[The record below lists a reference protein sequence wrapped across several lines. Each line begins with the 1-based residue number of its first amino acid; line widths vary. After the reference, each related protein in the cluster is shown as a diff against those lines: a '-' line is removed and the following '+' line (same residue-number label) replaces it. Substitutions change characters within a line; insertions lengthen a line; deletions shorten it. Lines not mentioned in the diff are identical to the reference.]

1 MIRSMA
7 TIISASRQIVV
18 ASVGV
23 YKIDGWKCLV
33 QGLHLICY
41 EIGDCTSTAF
51 IFIISLD
58 RFFAMTSFERYKKF
72 TIRHVQILIGVVFTV
87 ALVYYCILAVLIG
100 TIYLSKREVSAN
112 CYRGE
117 VLTLL
122 YCKVL
127 ISTLLFIFIVTVV
140 LYTIACLVMRCRKV
154 VGSNSVR
161 RNQLKREKVVT
172 KRVAV
177 IIVST
182 LITHIIPVSFCVVN
196 MWRNQNLLG
205 ISSFLLLMHPAT
217 LTLDLFL
224 YALLDKDI
232 RRSFSRL
239 AAQTTTTTTTT
250 NMLYTALN
258 ALRFFAYRQDDS
270 DVDRLHYW
278 LTSNVLIALS
288 LLVSFKQFG
297 GKPIECLVPKM
308 FSSAWEQYAENF
320 CWAQDTYFLPFD
332 ESVPKDITD
341 RERLKISY
349 YQWVP
354 FFLLLEALCFRL
366 PSIMWRYLADHSGIR
381 IRDVINLAMDE
392 RNVRAE
398 IKEQNIDALTKHILN
413 ALQFHRR
420 LEQQQQQRH
429 VASPHR
435 LCRLLNLPYTAAY
448 VTSVYLLIKLLYVLN
463 VAAQL
468 LMLNRFLNT
477 DTYQW
482 YGFEALA
489 DVLNGTTWENSG
501 FFPRVTLC
509 DFQVR
514 VMGNVQRYSVQCV
527 LVINLF
533 NEKIFTLLWFWYTV
547 LFLITAASFA
557 YWAYAIL
564 LPWPGRW
571 FISRHLQLTDEPFNG
586 NDKDDVRRLR
596 RFVNDYLKSDGV
608 FLVRLITSR
617 SSIVFGTELLGSLWR
632 SFHEIDQQLRLNN
645 AIERVEKSNWL
656 RRHGFKGRRRNRGS
670 TGEQKTP
677 VNPSSQEEIQDAVRK
692 LLPLL
697 RERADLATSPR
708 LTNLQGEEDDDQAT
722 AIDTDN
728 PTNQQPSCYD
738 G

>member
-1 MIRSMA
+1 MA
-7 TIISASRQIVV
+7 TIISASRQMVV

-239 AAQTTTTTTTT
+239 AAQTTTTTT

-420 LEQQQQQRH
+420 LEQQQQQQRH

-489 DVLNGTTWENSG
+489 DVLNGTTVDFHVG
-501 FFPRVTLC
+501 RRPAT
-509 DFQVR
+509 FQVR

-645 AIERVEKSNWL
+645 ANERVEKSNWL
-656 RRHGFKGRRRNRGS
+656 RRHGFKGRRRNRG

>member
-1 MIRSMA
+1 
-7 TIISASRQIVV
+7 
-18 ASVGV
+18 
-23 YKIDGWKCLV
+23 
-33 QGLHLICY
+33 
-41 EIGDCTSTAF
+41 
-51 IFIISLD
+51 
-58 RFFAMTSFERYKKF
+58 
-72 TIRHVQILIGVVFTV
+72 
-87 ALVYYCILAVLIG
+87 
-100 TIYLSKREVSAN
+100 
-112 CYRGE
+112 
-117 VLTLL
+117 
-122 YCKVL
+122 
-127 ISTLLFIFIVTVV
+127 
-140 LYTIACLVMRCRKV
+140 
-154 VGSNSVR
+154 
-161 RNQLKREKVVT
+161 
-172 KRVAV
+172 
-177 IIVST
+177 
-182 LITHIIPVSFCVVN
+182 
-196 MWRNQNLLG
+196 
-205 ISSFLLLMHPAT
+205 
-217 LTLDLFL
+217 
-224 YALLDKDI
+224 
-232 RRSFSRL
+232 
-239 AAQTTTTTTTT
+239 
-250 NMLYTALN
+250 MLYTALN

-332 ESVPKDITD
+332 ESVPKEITD

-420 LEQQQQQRH
+420 LKQQQQQQQQQQH
-429 VASPHR
+429 VTALHR
-435 LCRLLNLPYTAAY
+435 VFLLLNLQYTAVY
-448 VTSVYLLIKLLYVLN
+448 VTSVYLLVKLLYVLN

-468 LMLNRFLNT
+468 LMLNRFLYT
-477 DTYQW
+477 DTYHW

-489 DVLNGTTWENSG
+489 DVLNGTTWEKSG

-527 LVINLF
+527 LVINMF
-533 NEKIFTLLWFWYTV
+533 NEKIFILLWFWYTV

-586 NDKDDVRRLR
+586 TDKEDARRLR

-608 FLVRLITSR
+608 FLVRLITTR

-632 SFHEIDQQLRLNN
+632 SFQEIDQQLRLNN

-656 RRHGFKGRRRNRGS
+656 RRHGFKGRRRHRDTG
-670 TGEQKTP
+670 GEQKSL
-677 VNPSSQEEIQDAVRK
+677 VNPPSSQEEIQDAVRK

-697 RERADLATSPR
+697 RERADLATSPC
-708 LTNLQGEEDDDQAT
+708 LINSQGEEDDDNDHST
-722 AIDTDN
+722 SIDTDHHH
-728 PTNQQPSCYD
+728 QQQQQQQ
-738 G
+738 

>member
-1 MIRSMA
+1 
-7 TIISASRQIVV
+7 
-18 ASVGV
+18 
-23 YKIDGWKCLV
+23 
-33 QGLHLICY
+33 
-41 EIGDCTSTAF
+41 
-51 IFIISLD
+51 
-58 RFFAMTSFERYKKF
+58 
-72 TIRHVQILIGVVFTV
+72 
-87 ALVYYCILAVLIG
+87 
-100 TIYLSKREVSAN
+100 
-112 CYRGE
+112 
-117 VLTLL
+117 
-122 YCKVL
+122 
-127 ISTLLFIFIVTVV
+127 
-140 LYTIACLVMRCRKV
+140 
-154 VGSNSVR
+154 
-161 RNQLKREKVVT
+161 
-172 KRVAV
+172 
-177 IIVST
+177 
-182 LITHIIPVSFCVVN
+182 
-196 MWRNQNLLG
+196 
-205 ISSFLLLMHPAT
+205 
-217 LTLDLFL
+217 
-224 YALLDKDI
+224 
-232 RRSFSRL
+232 
-239 AAQTTTTTTTT
+239 
-250 NMLYTALN
+250 MLYTALN

-332 ESVPKDITD
+332 ESVPKEITD

-420 LEQQQQQRH
+420 LKQQQQQRH
-429 VASPHR
+429 VIAPHR
-435 LCRLLNLPYTAAY
+435 FLRLLNLPYTAAY
-448 VTSVYLLIKLLYVLN
+448 VTSVYLLVKLLYVLN

-468 LMLNRFLNT
+468 LMLNRFLYT

-489 DVLNGTTWENSG
+489 DVLNGTTWEKSG

-527 LVINLF
+527 LVINMF
-533 NEKIFTLLWFWYTV
+533 NEKIFILLWFWYTV

-586 NDKDDVRRLR
+586 NDKDDARRLR

-608 FLVRLITSR
+608 FLVRLITTR

-656 RRHGFKGRRRNRGS
+656 RRHGFKGRRRHRG
-670 TGEQKTP
+670 TGEQKSQ
-677 VNPSSQEEIQDAVRK
+677 VNPPSSQEEIQDAVRK

-697 RERADLATSPR
+697 RERADLATSPC
-708 LTNLQGEEDDDQAT
+708 LINSQGEEDDDDDDDHSAS
-722 AIDTDN
+722 IDTDHHHH
-728 PTNQQPSCYD
+728 QQQQQQNSNS
-738 G
+738 

>member
-1 MIRSMA
+1 LHPG
-7 TIISASRQIVV
+7 SADRHHLPVQAGSERELLPGRGAHPALLQSAHQYAAVHFHRHRGAVHDRLSSDALQESGRVEFRAPQPTETGKGGHQTRGCDHRLHTDHAHHPGQFLRGQHV
-18 ASVGV
+18 AQPESAR
-23 YKIDGWKCLV
+23 
-33 QGLHLICY
+33 HLQLLAAHAS
-41 EIGDCTSTAF
+41 GHAH
-51 IFIISLD
+51 
-58 RFFAMTSFERYKKF
+58 AGSFPLRAAGQRYK
-72 TIRHVQILIGVVFTV
+72 T
-87 ALVYYCILAVLIG
+87 
-100 TIYLSKREVSAN
+100 
-112 CYRGE
+112 
-117 VLTLL
+117 
-122 YCKVL
+122 
-127 ISTLLFIFIVTVV
+127 
-140 LYTIACLVMRCRKV
+140 
-154 VGSNSVR
+154 
-161 RNQLKREKVVT
+161 QLQQT
-172 KRVAV
+172 
-177 IIVST
+177 T
-182 LITHIIPVSFCVVN
+182 T
-196 MWRNQNLLG
+196 
-205 ISSFLLLMHPAT
+205 
-217 LTLDLFL
+217 
-224 YALLDKDI
+224 
-232 RRSFSRL
+232 
-239 AAQTTTTTTTT
+239 TTTTTTTT

-349 YQWVP
+349 YKWVP

>member
-1 MIRSMA
+1 MA
-7 TIISASRQIVV
+7 TIISASRQMVV

-23 YKIDGWKCLV
+23 YKIAGWKCLV

-58 RFFAMTSFERYKKF
+58 RFFAMTSFEQYKKF

-239 AAQTTTTTTTT
+239 AAQTTTTTT

-392 RNVRAE
+392 RN
-398 IKEQNIDALTKHILN
+398 
-413 ALQFHRR
+413 
-420 LEQQQQQRH
+420 
-429 VASPHR
+429 
-435 LCRLLNLPYTAAY
+435 
-448 VTSVYLLIKLLYVLN
+448 
-463 VAAQL
+463 
-468 LMLNRFLNT
+468 
-477 DTYQW
+477 
-482 YGFEALA
+482 
-489 DVLNGTTWENSG
+489 
-501 FFPRVTLC
+501 
-509 DFQVR
+509 VR

-656 RRHGFKGRRRNRGS
+656 RRHGFKGRRRNRG
-670 TGEQKTP
+670 TGEQNTP

-708 LTNLQGEEDDDQAT
+708 LTNSQGEEDDDQAT
-722 AIDTDN
+722 DIDTDN

>member
-1 MIRSMA
+1 MDQGNNSPTVQQNTNSSKQPLIATAISILSIIINMLILATFQKVPKKPKQIWLIFGLCCAVMIRSMA
-7 TIISASRQIVV
+7 TIISASRQMVV

-23 YKIDGWKCLV
+23 YKIAGWKCLA

-297 GKPIECLVPKM
+297 KKPIECLVPKM

-392 RNVRAE
+392 RN
-398 IKEQNIDALTKHILN
+398 
-413 ALQFHRR
+413 
-420 LEQQQQQRH
+420 
-429 VASPHR
+429 
-435 LCRLLNLPYTAAY
+435 
-448 VTSVYLLIKLLYVLN
+448 
-463 VAAQL
+463 
-468 LMLNRFLNT
+468 
-477 DTYQW
+477 
-482 YGFEALA
+482 
-489 DVLNGTTWENSG
+489 
-501 FFPRVTLC
+501 
-509 DFQVR
+509 VR

-656 RRHGFKGRRRNRGS
+656 RRHGFKGRRRNRG

-708 LTNLQGEEDDDQAT
+708 LTNSQGEDDDQAT

>member
-7 TIISASRQIVV
+7 TIISASRQMVV

-239 AAQTTTTTTTT
+239 AAQTTTTT

-392 RNVRAE
+392 RN
-398 IKEQNIDALTKHILN
+398 
-413 ALQFHRR
+413 
-420 LEQQQQQRH
+420 
-429 VASPHR
+429 
-435 LCRLLNLPYTAAY
+435 
-448 VTSVYLLIKLLYVLN
+448 
-463 VAAQL
+463 
-468 LMLNRFLNT
+468 
-477 DTYQW
+477 
-482 YGFEALA
+482 
-489 DVLNGTTWENSG
+489 
-501 FFPRVTLC
+501 
-509 DFQVR
+509 VR

-708 LTNLQGEEDDDQAT
+708 LTNLQGEKDDDQAT

-738 G
+738 DG

>member
-392 RNVRAE
+392 RNVR
-398 IKEQNIDALTKHILN
+398 
-413 ALQFHRR
+413 
-420 LEQQQQQRH
+420 
-429 VASPHR
+429 
-435 LCRLLNLPYTAAY
+435 
-448 VTSVYLLIKLLYVLN
+448 
-463 VAAQL
+463 
-468 LMLNRFLNT
+468 
-477 DTYQW
+477 
-482 YGFEALA
+482 
-489 DVLNGTTWENSG
+489 
-501 FFPRVTLC
+501 
-509 DFQVR
+509 

>member
-1 MIRSMA
+1 MDQGNNSPTVQQNINSSKQPFIATAISIFSIIINMLILATFQKVPKKTKQIWQIFGLCCAVMIRSMA
-7 TIISASRQIVV
+7 TIISASRQMVV

-239 AAQTTTTTTTT
+239 AAQTTTTTTT

-392 RNVRAE
+392 RNVR
-398 IKEQNIDALTKHILN
+398 
-413 ALQFHRR
+413 
-420 LEQQQQQRH
+420 
-429 VASPHR
+429 
-435 LCRLLNLPYTAAY
+435 
-448 VTSVYLLIKLLYVLN
+448 
-463 VAAQL
+463 
-468 LMLNRFLNT
+468 
-477 DTYQW
+477 
-482 YGFEALA
+482 
-489 DVLNGTTWENSG
+489 
-501 FFPRVTLC
+501 
-509 DFQVR
+509 

-645 AIERVEKSNWL
+645 ANERVEKSNWL

-697 RERADLATSPR
+697 RERADLATSPC